1 MQKLRLNAEVPLI
14 VHATDNRGQPLI
26 IRGRADGALGW
37 GRNKSETDSLLL
49 VLEARSVEGSI
60 GMAQLIVYLAAVHAA
75 REDKTNR
82 TVFGM
87 LSDSYGFWFACLD
100 NQKNLTV
107 TKFLLWRDDKD
118 MILAYLD
125 TILLDAIESS
135 PHTTPTRRQN
145 ANLYNY
151 PKYLRSSWRFAEE
164 EEEASEEEFEDEPYL
179 VDVLQLSNGLV
190 LRRVH
195 G

>member
-1 MQKLRLNAEVPLI
+1 MNAEVPL
-14 VHATDNRGQPLI
+14 VVNTTDNRGQPLT
-26 IRGRADGALGW
+26 IRGRADWALGW

-49 VLEARSVEGSI
+49 VLEAKSSEEGST

-75 REDKTNR
+75 RKDKINR

-87 LSDSYGFWFACLD
+87 LSDSWEFKFACLD
-100 NQKNLTV
+100 NQKNLSV
-107 TKFLLWRDDKD
+107 TKPLVWSDDKD

-125 TILLDAIESS
+125 TILLDTIESS
-135 PHTTPTRRQN
+135 PHTTPTKRQN

-151 PKYLRSSWRFAEE
+151 PKYLRSSWRFPEE

-179 VDVLQLSNGLV
+179 VNVLQSSNGLV
-190 LRRVH
+190 LRRVY